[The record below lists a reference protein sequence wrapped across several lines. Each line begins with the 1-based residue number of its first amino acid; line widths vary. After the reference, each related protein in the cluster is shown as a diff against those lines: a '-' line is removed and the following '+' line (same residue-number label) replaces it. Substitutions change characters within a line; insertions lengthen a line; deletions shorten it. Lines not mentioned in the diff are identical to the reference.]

1 MDNTLQSGKASLSI
15 DKLLLTPTR
24 SHRIISNQQTIM
36 SSPGSD
42 EERNDQGNGQ
52 IWHPA
57 REWLEQDEDDEEDL
71 DYTVPSTM
79 MESEDDWE
87 EEEVDMGQ
95 LDTSGLGLNVSEG
108 STAMTG
114 YVYSRENCG

>member
-1 MDNTLQSGKASLSI
+1 
-15 DKLLLTPTR
+15 
-24 SHRIISNQQTIM
+24 M

-42 EERNDQGNGQ
+42 EERNNQGNGP

-57 REWLEQDEDDEEDL
+57 QEWLEQDEDDEEDL

-87 EEEVDMGQ
+87 EEEEEMDQ
-95 LDTSGLGLNVSEG
+95 FDPSNLGLNVSEG
-108 STAMTG
+108 NVVNFIISTSAKR
-114 YVYSRENCG
+114 VAN